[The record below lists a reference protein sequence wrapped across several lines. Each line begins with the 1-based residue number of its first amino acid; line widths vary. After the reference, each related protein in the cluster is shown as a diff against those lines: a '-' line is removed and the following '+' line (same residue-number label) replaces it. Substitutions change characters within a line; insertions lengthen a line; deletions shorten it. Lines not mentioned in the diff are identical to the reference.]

1 MIVPMIVGPRRSDPA
16 PTPGGA
22 VPRRL
27 PVVTDRRGGPPRP
40 SLDLDGISHDY
51 HGWVGWL
58 RRPLARGVLICNY
71 AVCTTVR
78 YSQRTRDRA
87 GAPAGAVRRRHRQRL
102 IRSATAR
109 PSRGPGV
116 QDSAAAGPTWSRPPA
131 RRPCGRA
138 RPGRAARGPRCH
150 PRSWWPQARPG
161 PAGAVRRQRLI
172 RSSKAARPS
181 RGPAARD
188 PAAAGPTWSLPPAQ
202 RPCGRARPGRAAP
215 GPRPQCHSRGWWPR
229 ACPGP
234 AGAVR

>member
-1 MIVPMIVGPRRSDPA
+1 M
-16 PTPGGA
+16 
-22 VPRRL
+22 
-27 PVVTDRRGGPPRP
+27 VTDRRRGPPRP
-40 SLDLDGISHDY
+40 FLDLDGISHDY

-109 PSRGPGV
+109 QSRGPAAR
-116 QDSAAAGPTWSRPPA
+116 DPAAAGPTWSLPLA

-150 PRSWWPQARPG
+150 PRSWWPQACPG
-161 PAGAVRRQRLI
+161 PAGAVRRQHLI
-172 RSSKAARPS
+172 KSSTAARPS
-181 RGPAARD
+181 RGPGAQDLAARFV
-188 PAAAGPTWSLPPAQ
+188 TLLHRLPSTVAE
-202 RPCGRARPGRAAP
+202 CRARRSRPARAAP
-215 GPRPQCHSRGWWPR
+215 RRRSHCSDPTAAPPGSRGWARITTR
-229 ACPGP
+229 APSTKDP
-234 AGAVR
+234 PHEPDR